1 MQINSI
7 NSFVQNV
14 PELNTKQNSVPS
26 EAVSLA
32 SSIQKSNPDSTFDIH
47 NMSLDEFK
55 SMIKTWHENGTV
67 SSKDAME
74 LSSQAMTLELFG
86 GYSKESKI
94 DMIDTFQ
101 NHIGMMKTQHSQGV
115 EYAEN
120 ALELLKGIDAR
131 SKAKIPAYV

>member
-1 MQINSI
+1 
-7 NSFVQNV
+7 
-14 PELNTKQNSVPS
+14 
-26 EAVSLA
+26 
-32 SSIQKSNPDSTFDIH
+32 
-47 NMSLDEFK
+47 
-55 SMIKTWHENGTV
+55 
-67 SSKDAME
+67 
-74 LSSQAMTLELFG
+74 MTLELFG